1 MGFGGI
7 WAMELGRNWF
17 WWDLGH
23 TGEKNGI
30 CWDLSRRIGEKN
42 GICWDLGHKLER
54 KMGFGGIW
62 VVELGRKWD

>member
-30 CWDLSRRIGEKN
+30 CWDLSYRIAEK
-42 GICWDLGHKLER
+42 WDLV
-54 KMGFGGIW
+54 GFGS
-62 VVELGRKWD
+62 